1 MKSQLYIKS
10 VDNSFFNRPNLG
22 LFIKTIF
29 ENFIELYDYPQLNH
43 NRNEILR
50 LLNSQ
55 KFHGFLIF
63 YGNKLIG
70 YLLGELLDYNGMY
83 LYFINYL
90 YVSPVFRD
98 KKLGSQLINL
108 AKEYAMI
115 QNSDGVALISDTEN
129 DKNFYFYQKLGFQ
142 IHEDRLYQRHEL
154 FIWKKQ

>member
-22 LFIKTIF
+22 LFIKIIF
-29 ENFIELYDYPQLNH
+29 ENFMELYDFPQLNH

-55 KFHGFLIF
+55 KFHGFLVF

-98 KKLGSQLINL
+98 KKLGSQLMNL
-108 AKEYAMI
+108 AKEYAIM
-115 QNSDGVALISDTEN
+115 QNTDGVSLISDTEN
-129 DKNFYFYQKLGFQ
+129 DKNFYFYQKLGFK

-154 FIWKKQ
+154 FIWNKQ